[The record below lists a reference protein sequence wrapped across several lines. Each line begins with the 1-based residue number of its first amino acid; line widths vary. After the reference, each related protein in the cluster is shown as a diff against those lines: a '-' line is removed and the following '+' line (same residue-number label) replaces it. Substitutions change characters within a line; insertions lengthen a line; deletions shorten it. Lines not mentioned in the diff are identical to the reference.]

1 MSYVHYGELEQVTD
15 EHHLRYGES
24 NGSTNGSSLTR
35 SRNTVAE
42 ENLYTTVSPTAGHP
56 NNMGQYFFFLK
67 DCGTIWFFDNSVF
80 VDEIV
85 KNLFYQ
91 LSEYEIIGEGSQI
104 LTNQKRESTVF
115 SLLIGRNL
123 RPFPDNF
130 VLYTPLLLHR
140 IYMFKYCIF
149 RFVDGISRVK

>member
-67 DCGTIWFFDNSVF
+67 DRGIIWFFDNSVF

-85 KNLFYQ
+85 KNLFDQ
-91 LSEYEIIGEGSQI
+91 LSILPYFCTGSTCSNI
-104 LTNQKRESTVF
+104 VF
-115 SLLIGRNL
+115 SGSLMASPESSSSSLSS
-123 RPFPDNF
+123 
-130 VLYTPLLLHR
+130 H
-140 IYMFKYCIF
+140 
-149 RFVDGISRVK
+149 S